1 MYEKFELSA
10 ELESD
15 YDIAELNPLQ
25 IKFTVDADA
34 EKGETNSESD
44 DKVKLEILKDE
55 PSQKSKLEYFQ
66 IDPEKCQTLQ
76 NYLSDLTNNIFFK
89 NTTV

>member
-1 MYEKFELSA
+1 MYEKFELSE

-25 IKFTVDADA
+25 IKFIVEANAEKDKADA
-34 EKGETNSESD
+34 ETD

-55 PSQKSKLEYFQ
+55 PSQKSKLEYFEL
-66 IDPEKCQTLQ
+66 DPEKCQTLQ

-89 NTTV
+89 NTNV